1 MSGTGLKFKI
11 TSVIEH
17 LEEEKGKFGDMSEE
31 TSVVYND
38 TIFMLKYC
46 EISVHRFDY
55 LFEGDDGEDSFL
67 ERWYE
72 DMRSMKWE
80 NK

>member
-1 MSGTGLKFKI
+1 
-11 TSVIEH
+11 
-17 LEEEKGKFGDMSEE
+17 
-31 TSVVYND
+31 
-38 TIFMLKYC
+38 MLKYC

-55 LFEGDDGEDSFL
+55 LFEGDDSEETFI